1 MEMRLMLNN
10 FLGKN
15 VRIID
20 DDNMEW
26 RGYVRSIETPE
37 DSDDGQWWLDIVN
50 VNKPG
55 FKTGLS
61 ISEHEIKEISEVDN
75 G

>member
-26 RGYVRSIETPE
+26 RGYVSGIETPE

-55 FKTGLS
+55 FETGLS
-61 ISEHEIKEISEVDN
+61 ISESEIKEISEADN

>member
-1 MEMRLMLNN
+1 MLNN

-26 RGYVRSIETPE
+26 RGYVRSIETQE

-61 ISEHEIKEISEVDN
+61 ISEHEIKEISEII
-75 G
+75 

>member
-1 MEMRLMLNN
+1 MLNN

-26 RGYVRSIETPE
+26 RGYVRSIENPE

-61 ISEHEIKEISEVDN
+61 ISEHEIKEISEII
-75 G
+75 

>member
-1 MEMRLMLNN
+1 MLNN
-10 FLGKN
+10 FLGKT

-61 ISEHEIKEISEVDN
+61 ISAHEIKEISEII
-75 G
+75 

>member
-26 RGYVRSIETPE
+26 RGYVSGIETPE

-55 FKTGLS
+55 FETGLS
-61 ISEHEIKEISEVDN
+61 ISESEIKEISEMDN

>member
-1 MEMRLMLNN
+1 MEMRLTLNN

-37 DSDDGQWWLDIVN
+37 DSDDGQW
-50 VNKPG
+50 
-55 FKTGLS
+55 
-61 ISEHEIKEISEVDN
+61 
-75 G
+75 

>member
-26 RGYVRSIETPE
+26 RGYVSGIETPE

-55 FKTGLS
+55 FETGLS
-61 ISEHEIKEISEVDN
+61 ISESEIKEISEVDN

>member
-61 ISEHEIKEISEVDN
+61 ISEHEIKEISERI
-75 G
+75 

>member
-55 FKTGLS
+55 FKTRLS
-61 ISEHEIKEISEVDN
+61 ISEHEIKEISEII
-75 G
+75 

>member
-20 DDNMEW
+20 DDNIEW
-26 RGYVRSIETPE
+26 RGYVSGIETPE

-55 FKTGLS
+55 FETGLS
-61 ISEHEIKEISEVDN
+61 ISESEIKEISEADN

>member
-1 MEMRLMLNN
+1 MLNN

-37 DSDDGQWWLDIVN
+37 DSDDGQWWLTNRVLRQDFQYQSM
-50 VNKPG
+50 K
-55 FKTGLS
+55 
-61 ISEHEIKEISEVDN
+61 
-75 G
+75 